1 MIELTIAETLWLA
14 GATLA
19 LMLTTA
25 LSFYRLG
32 RLAERRIWHEFAGM
46 ADGELA
52 RRRAASEKLNR
63 AAGWKP

>member
-1 MIELTIAETLWLA
+1 MIELTITQALWLA

-19 LMLTTA
+19 LVLTTA
-25 LSFYRLG
+25 LSFYGIG
-32 RLAERRIWHEFAGM
+32 RRAERRIWHEFAEI

-52 RRRAASEKLNR
+52 RRRAAAETLNR

>member
-1 MIELTIAETLWLA
+1 MIELTITQTLWLA

-46 ADGELA
+46 ADGQLA
-52 RRRAASEKLNR
+52 RRRAAAEKFNR